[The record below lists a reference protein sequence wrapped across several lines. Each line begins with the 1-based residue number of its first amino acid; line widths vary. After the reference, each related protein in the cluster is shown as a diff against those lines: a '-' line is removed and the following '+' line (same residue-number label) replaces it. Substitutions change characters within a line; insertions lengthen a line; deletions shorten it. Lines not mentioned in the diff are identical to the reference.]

1 MDTTL
6 TPGTTRPLA
15 ELIGVD
21 FDVSFILEDLAIAL
35 GVFEHLNC
43 KLATGFEGSD
53 EVKVHGLIGIGLFS
67 SIIDASV
74 VCSLFLVREVSL
86 GCVVYF
92 HLLC

>member
-6 TPGTTRPLA
+6 TQGTTRPLA
-15 ELIGVD
+15 VLISVD
-21 FDVSFILEDLAIAL
+21 FDISFIFEDLAIAL
-35 GVFEHLNC
+35 GEFEQLNC
-43 KLATGFEGSD
+43 TLATGFEGSD
-53 EVKVHGLIGIGLFS
+53 EVKVHGLIGIGLIQF
-67 SIIDASV
+67 IKDASV